1 MLEQLRWTPEVLT
14 ATLEL
19 AGESVVEVVLPLR
32 PSPLRIDA
40 NLVES
45 GNQQTGER
53 VLLSPAPGI
62 PRTLEAVIG
71 T

>member
-1 MLEQLRWTPEVLT
+1 
-14 ATLEL
+14 
-19 AGESVVEVVLPLR
+19 VVEVVLPLR